1 MFLAFSSLV
10 SGLLATNPATFTETL
25 YPHWGQTFSIEEEVL
40 REKTDLQDL
49 IIFENGRFGRVMA
62 LDGVIQLTEA
72 DEPIYHEMM
81 THVPILTHG
90 DVSSVL
96 VIGGGDGGILR
107 EVLKHPSIRRIVLV
121 EIDPSVIALSKE
133 YFPSVSKG
141 AFDNPRVEIVIQDAS
156 EFVKTSEE
164 LFDVIIC
171 DSTDPIGPGKVLFTE
186 EFYGECKD
194 RLRDK
199 GIFVNQNGVPFFQKE
214 ELVMTLHN
222 RRPHF
227 QNVSFYIAPVPTYAG
242 GFMAFGW
249 ASDTNYQVSPEVL
262 RERFEKLGV
271 PTFYYTPE
279 IHSASFALPR
289 FMQIEMSH
297 CSNQ

>member
-1 MFLAFSSLV
+1 MCFVVSSFAL
-10 SGLLATNPATFTETL
+10 SLFAANPATFTETL
-25 YPHWGQTFSIEEEVL
+25 HPHWGQTFSIDTEVFH
-40 REKTDLQDL
+40 EKTEHQDL

-62 LDGVIQLTEA
+62 LDGVIQIAEA

-90 DVSSVL
+90 NVSSVL
-96 VIGGGDGGILR
+96 VIGGGDGGALR
-107 EVLKHPSIRRIVLV
+107 EVSKHPSVKRIVLV
-121 EIDPSVIALSKE
+121 EIDPSVIELSKQ
-133 YFPSVSKG
+133 YFPGVSKG
-141 AFDNPRVEIVIQDAS
+141 AFSDPRVEIIIQDAA

-186 EFYGECKD
+186 EFYGDCKT
-194 RLRDK
+194 RLQDK

-214 ELVMTLHN
+214 ELAMTLHN

-249 ASDTNYQVSPEVL
+249 ASDTNYQVSEEVL
-262 RERFEKLGV
+262 RERFEKLGIA
-271 PTFYYTPE
+271 TFYYTPE
-279 IHSASFALPR
+279 IHRASFALPQ
-289 FMQIEMSH
+289 FMQIEMGR
-297 CSNQ
+297 